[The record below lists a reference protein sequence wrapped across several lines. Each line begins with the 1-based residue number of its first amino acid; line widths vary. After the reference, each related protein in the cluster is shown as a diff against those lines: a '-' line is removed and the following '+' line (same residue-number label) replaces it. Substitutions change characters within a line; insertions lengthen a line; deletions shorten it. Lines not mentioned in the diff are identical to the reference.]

1 MSRNIYSFT
10 GETLPHTIILDTS
23 VILNLLT
30 KIAKI
35 TTHHVKDCELFI
47 ERILKNNTEIYLTD
61 WTIQEV
67 LFVVS
72 RWNLQEEC
80 RKKKRNSSNW
90 ELFYKRR
97 PNLVNKFYG
106 VLNTIYS
113 ELIKLS
119 CNRKL
124 EESSFAIRDKMIEI
138 IGTKQ
143 LLPSD
148 AYIIATAIVNKH
160 IEAVATCDRAFA
172 RAAPLVDIYF
182 PDALIV

>member
-1 MSRNIYSFT
+1 MSKNIYSFK
-10 GETLPHTIILDTS
+10 GKTLPRTIILDTS

-30 KIAKI
+30 KFTRV
-35 TTHHVKDCELFI
+35 TTHHPRDCEIFI

-67 LFVVS
+67 LFVVT
-72 RWNLQEEC
+72 RWKLQEEC
-80 RKKKRNSSNW
+80 RKKKRPSSDW
-90 ELFYKRR
+90 EFFYKRR
-97 PNLVNKFYG
+97 PDVINKFYSA
-106 VLNTIYS
+106 LKTIYN
-113 ELIKLS
+113 ELIKIG

-138 IGTKQ
+138 IGTKK

-160 IEAVATCDRAFA
+160 IEATATCDRAFT
-172 RAAPLVDIYF
+172 RAADMVDIYL
-182 PDALIV
+182 PDALII